1 MDGHITQSQAD
12 EYALGALEP
21 EIERLVTLHAS
32 DCDQCRER
40 VFAAERAVAYVALN
54 VPRVAAPRAMKQRV
68 FVRAGIR
75 RPPAIVRVARLGR
88 AVAGIAAAFVAIAAF
103 TGMLAVRGDLKDV
116 RQENVQLARQID
128 DVKSRDVQIFALSQ
142 GLKEA
147 KATADDL
154 QTARERDRELLAAL
168 LSPESDIADVSPLG
182 SGNTSIGR
190 LVWEADQSR
199 IWFVAQRLPTLPEGQ
214 TYQIWLMSEGDYFSL
229 GAFNSDETGSAVHM
243 ADVPAGIG
251 RYDSALVTIET
262 LDGLPGRRGE
272 GVFFVADLARTS
284 Q

>member
-1 MDGHITQSQAD
+1 MDGHITQPQAD

-21 EIERLVTLHAS
+21 EIERLITLHAS
-32 DCDQCRER
+32 DCDECRER
-40 VFAAERAVAYVALN
+40 VFAAERALAYVALN
-54 VPRVAAPRAMKQRV
+54 APRVAAPRAMKQRV
-68 FVRAGIR
+68 YVRAGIR
-75 RPPAIVRVARLGR
+75 RPPMILRAVRLGR

-103 TGMLAVRGDLKDV
+103 TGMLAVRGDLKDL
-116 RQENVQLARQID
+116 RQENVQLQLEID
-128 DVKSRDVQIFALSQ
+128 DVSSQDVQIFALGQ
-142 GLKEA
+142 RLKDAE
-147 KATADDL
+147 ATAEDL
-154 QTARERDRELLAAL
+154 RTASERDNELLAAL
-168 LSPESDIADVSPLG
+168 LSPESDIADVTSLG

-199 IWFVAQRLPTLPEGQ
+199 IWFVAQRLPTLPAGQ

-229 GAFNSDETGSAVHM
+229 GAFNSDETGSVVYPRF
-243 ADVPAGIG
+243 VPEGLG

-262 LDGLPGRRGE
+262 VGGLPGRRGD